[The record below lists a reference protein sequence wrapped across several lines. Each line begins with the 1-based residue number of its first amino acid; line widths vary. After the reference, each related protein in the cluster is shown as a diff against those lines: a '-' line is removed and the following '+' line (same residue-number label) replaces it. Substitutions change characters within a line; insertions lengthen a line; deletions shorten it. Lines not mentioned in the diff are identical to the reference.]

1 MQIHEPDSLL
11 ESLLYVCKHHGIVA
25 THEGLIAALPLQ
37 DNRLTP
43 SLFVRSAARVGL
55 AAKLVRKPLVKLH
68 RSLLPSILFL
78 KDDQVAILIGWDEH
92 SDGAKV
98 VYPELSESVVIEP
111 LADLE
116 QKYLGI
122 TILVRPKFRFDERTP
137 ALSHAHRDHWFWRAF
152 KANLPVYRDV
162 MIAAL
167 LINLFALALPLFT
180 MNVYDRVVPNFAVE
194 TLWML
199 AIGVAAILLL
209 DLTLKTMR
217 GYFLDLAS
225 KRIDIKLSAQIMEQ
239 VLGLKLAARPASVG
253 SFAANLRAYESIRD
267 FVTSMTLVIVID
279 LPFVFIFLLVIA
291 WISSVMV
298 VPTLIAICLIVAY
311 SLIAR
316 RKMQELTETTYRAAA
331 LRNATL
337 IESLVGLETLKSMG
351 AESVMQRRWEKT
363 ATFLAKVGVQQ
374 RLLGLSN
381 SNVSSFLQQFSAV
394 ASIVVGVYLIANG
407 ELTMGGLIAC
417 SMLASRGIS
426 PLGQAAGLMMQY
438 HTAKAAMDSL
448 DEIMALPVERPRD
461 KKFLSRQT
469 FKGEVEFKNV
479 NFAYPGAETYA
490 LNNVSFK
497 IEAGERV
504 AVLGRIGSGKT
515 TLEKLIL
522 GLYEPTDGAVL
533 IDGIDSRQ
541 LNPAELRQQIGYVP
555 QDTTLFYGSL
565 RENLVLAHPHADDA
579 AVVKAAEIANLSDF
593 VNGHPQGFDML
604 VGERGES
611 LSGGQRKAVGLARAV
626 IHDPPILLLDEP
638 TGSMDHSTEAHVVK
652 QLATYTQG
660 KTLIVITHRTSLLDM
675 VDRIIVVDA
684 GQIVA
689 NGPRDTVVEA
699 LRSGRIG
706 RAS

>member
-239 VLGLKLAARPASVG
+239 VLGLKLAARPVSVG

-298 VPTLIAICLIVAY
+298 VPTLMAICLIVAY

-337 IESLVGLETLKSMG
+337 IESLVGMETLKSMG

-426 PLGQAAGLMMQY
+426 PLGQATGLMMQY